1 MTIKTFKLLVVLL
14 LVQSTLY
21 AQQQRWQQRI
31 SYDMDIDVDVEKHQ
45 FTGKQTVVYQNNSN
59 EALDKVFYHLYFNA
73 FQPNS
78 MMDVRSRTIQDPDQR
93 VADRILKLKNDERGY
108 HKILKMQQDGKEVTF
123 KVEETIL
130 EVKLNTPIPAG
141 GKTTL
146 YMEFE
151 SQVPLQVRR
160 SGWMSAEGVEF
171 SMSQWYPKVSEYDY
185 QGWHSNPYV
194 GREFHGVWGDFD
206 VKINIDKEYTLGG
219 TGIVQN
225 PKEVGH
231 GYEPVGTKVD
241 YGDKKKIKWHF
252 KAENVHDFM
261 WAADPDYIHD
271 TQEVGKDGLV
281 LHFLYQD
288 DENIKDVWK
297 KSQKKMVQA
306 FGFVQQR
313 YGKYPYKQ
321 YSFIQGGDGG
331 MEYPMGTLITGKRN
345 FGSLVGVMVHELMHT
360 WYQMILATNESLYP
374 WMDEG
379 FTSYSSSIV
388 MAHLFNNQGGNPH
401 DGSYR
406 GYNYLAKSGVEEP
419 MTTHADHYNTNF
431 AYGQAS
437 YSKGAV
443 FLGQLNYIVGEGVF
457 DNIML
462 KYYNEWAFKHPNPN
476 DFIRI
481 AEKESGLE
489 LDWYKEHF
497 VHTTN
502 TIDYS
507 IVDVVKSK
515 KGSKDTTVTK
525 SKELSY
531 SVTGGDM
538 NKRGTTIY
546 IEKKGRMPMP
556 LEVVVTYKDGK
567 KTKLQNYYIPTVLMR
582 GEKKDEMIYGSR
594 TVMPDWP
601 WTHPVYELHL
611 PVDVKKIEK
620 VEIDP
625 SLRLADIDRENNVWE
640 AK

>member
-1 MTIKTFKLLVVLL
+1 MTKTTINFLVAFLLMN
-14 LVQSTLY
+14 TAIF
-21 AQQQRWQQRI
+21 AQQERWQQRVE
-31 SYDMDIDVDVEKHQ
+31 YDMDIDVDAEKHQ
-45 FTGKQTVVYQNNSN
+45 FTGKQSVVYHNNSN
-59 EALDKVFYHLYFNA
+59 ETIDKVFYHLYFNA

-93 VADRILKLKNDERGY
+93 VADRISKLKNDEKGY
-108 HKILKMQQDGKEVTF
+108 HKILKMQQDGKEAAF
-123 KVEETIL
+123 LVEETIM
-130 EVKLNTPIPAG
+130 EVTLPTPIPAG

-171 SMSQWYPKVSEYDY
+171 SMSQWYPKVAEYDY

-206 VKINIDKEYTLGG
+206 VKINIDSEYTLGG

-225 PKEVGH
+225 PTEVGH
-231 GYEPVGTKVD
+231 GYEPVGTKVELPK
-241 YGDKKKIKWHF
+241 GEKIKWHF

-271 TQEVGKDGLV
+271 TQEVGNDGLV

-306 FGFVQQR
+306 FGFVQAR

-360 WYQMILATNESLYP
+360 WYQMMLATNESLYP

-379 FTSYSSSIV
+379 FTSYTSSVV
-388 MAHLFNNQGGNPH
+388 MGFLFNNQGGNLH

-419 MTTHADHYNTNF
+419 LTTHADYFNTNF

-443 FLGQLNYIVGEGVF
+443 FLGQLNYIVGEGTF
-457 DNIML
+457 DNAML
-462 KYYNEWAFKHPNPN
+462 KYYDTWAFKHPNPN

-481 AEKESGLE
+481 MEKESGLE
-489 LDWYKEHF
+489 LDWYKEQW
-497 VHTTN
+497 VNTTN
-502 TIDYS
+502 TIDYN

-515 KGSKDTTVTK
+515 KGSKDTTATK
-525 SKELSY
+525 ALEGKYFLE
-531 SVTGGDM
+531 GGDF
-538 NKRGTTIY
+538 
-546 IEKKGRMPMP
+546 EKKGTTVFLERKGRMHMP

-567 KTKLQNYYIPTVLMR
+567 NTKTKNYYIPTVVMR
-582 GEKKDEMIYGSR
+582 GEKKDEMVYGQR
-594 TVMPDWP
+594 VVMPDWA
-601 WTHPVYELHL
+601 WTHPVYQLNL
-611 PVDVKKIEK
+611 PIDVKKIEK
-620 VEIDP
+620 IEIDP
-625 SLRLADIDRENNVWE
+625 SLRMADIDRENNVWGE
-640 AK
+640 